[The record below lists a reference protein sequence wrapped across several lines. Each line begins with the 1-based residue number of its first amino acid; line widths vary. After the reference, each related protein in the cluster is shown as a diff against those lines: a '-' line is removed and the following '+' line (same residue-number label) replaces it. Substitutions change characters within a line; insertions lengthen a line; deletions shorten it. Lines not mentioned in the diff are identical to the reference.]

1 MRTTTT
7 SLRPARRQAPL
18 LPLLLLGLLLVVP
31 ASRASEPVD
40 PMDAYLRAQ
49 PPELTR
55 PKAAKGRGFAAAESI
70 SSPSH
75 KLQLP
80 ESEERN
86 TDDLPY
92 GTRLKPPRPYGFIVA
107 APPATTTQPRLVEA
121 TRSTTT
127 VRPRAL
133 ARPTASARTPAVRGG
148 GPQRRRL
155 VPDDLVGPKK
165 FRTTQQSTRPTV
177 PPLSAPP
184 QTKFRTPTK
193 VTLTTPRP
201 TVPPSSKVK
210 GALRSRKPFGSAKS
224 PLKTSVPPPASSKN
238 GTRAAVN
245 ESSGSG
251 NGTTPGPKAQASFF
265 FTNVGPNHF
274 EYRGVFD
281 QNAVPISFHENPETL
296 YQLIPQLPRLFEDP
310 FSAPRGPAAQLLLQP
325 PPKLTEPPAPP
336 PPPPLTLLQ
345 PVVNF
350 IEDPVPPPTAVVEH
364 VPPPPPPPPPPAP
377 RPQARLRPGGFPKYD
392 YIRGPQYPKIFKFND
407 ERISILEFERIK
419 REGRFTKRRGDAL
432 DPDRVPRNNFLIFHG
447 GLFKAPREQEYGN
460 LVAPPPPRSEPV
472 FAPYKVPEPP
482 SADPPPP
489 ATRFHLLPLKPTFAK
504 GKPGGFV
511 YFIRT

>member
-1 MRTTTT
+1 M
-7 SLRPARRQAPL
+7 SQAPL
-18 LPLLLLGLLLVVP
+18 LSLLLLGLLLIVP

-49 PPELTR
+49 PPEPTR
-55 PKAAKGRGFAAAESI
+55 PKAARGRGFAAAESI
-70 SSPSH
+70 STASR

-80 ESEERN
+80 ESQDKN

-92 GTRLKPPRPYGFIVA
+92 GARLKPPRLYGVTVA
-107 APPATTTQPRLVEA
+107 APPTTTTRLAEA
-121 TRSTTT
+121 TRPTTT
-127 VRPRAL
+127 VRPRVSV
-133 ARPTASARTPAVRGG
+133 RPPPTAPARTTAVRG

-155 VPDDLVGPKK
+155 VPDDIIGLKK
-165 FRTTQQSTRPTV
+165 KLRTTQQTPRPTIPPSSV
-177 PPLSAPP
+177 PQQA
-184 QTKFRTPTK
+184 KFRTPSK
-193 VTLTTPRP
+193 VTLATPRP
-201 TVPPSSKVK
+201 TASPKIK
-210 GALRSRKPFGSAKS
+210 GALRSRKPFGGAKGG
-224 PLKTSVPPPASSKN
+224 PLKVTLPPESKN

-245 ESSGSG
+245 ESSG
-251 NGTTPGPKAQASFF
+251 NGTTHGPKAQASFF

-281 QNAVPISFHENPETL
+281 QNAVPISFRDNPETL
-296 YQLIPQLPRLFEDP
+296 FQLIPQLPRLFEDP
-310 FSAPRGPAAQLLLQP
+310 FSAPKGPAAQLLLHP

-364 VPPPPPPPPPPAP
+364 VPPPPPPPPPPPAP
-377 RPQARLRPGGFPKYD
+377 RPQARLPPGGFPKYD

-419 REGRFTKRRGDAL
+419 REGRLTRRRGDAL
-432 DPDRVPRNNFLIFHG
+432 DPDRVSRNNFLIFHG
-447 GLFKAPREQEYGN
+447 GLFKSPREQEYGN

-472 FAPYKVPEPP
+472 YAPYKALEPTSP
-482 SADPPPP
+482 DPPP
-489 ATRFHLLPLKPTFAK
+489 ATRFHFLPLKPTFAK